1 MFLHTE
7 RIEPC
12 QGYRLRVEFNNGV
25 SGEIDLSGE
34 LWGEMFAPLQD
45 KVLFASAWQDTD
57 LKTVSWANGADMAP
71 EYLYDLLLAQ
81 TNDPV
86 GAAVS
91 RDKQAAHPAPS
102 RPTANPTKPF

>member
-12 QGYRLRVEFNNGV
+12 HGYRLRVEFNNGV

-45 KVLFASAWQDTD
+45 KTLFASARQDED
-57 LKTVSWANGADMAP
+57 MKHVLRNNGAH
-71 EYLYDLLLAQ
+71 
-81 TNDPV
+81 V
-86 GAAVS
+86 FS
-91 RDKQAAHPAPS
+91 
-102 RPTANPTKPF
+102 